1 MVAVSALVLGSI
13 AQAADKQVG
22 TWKLNLDKSKYSPG
36 PPPKEMT
43 VTVKSQPNGIKVT
56 AHGANAE
63 GQPIHYEFSAK
74 YDGKDY
80 PMTGNA
86 EADTISIKKIDSYT
100 NEASTKKGGTPL
112 LTIRIVVSKT
122 ERRARAPRRVR
133 TPAPGC
139 KQHSRVRQAMN
150 LQLHRGALPRGLHIN
165 PAKT

>member
-1 MVAVSALVLGSI
+1 MRPRTLVLLAITGAFLVFVFGSI

-56 AHGANAE
+56 AHGTNAE

-86 EADTISIKKIDSYT
+86 EADTISIKKIDNYT

-112 LTIRIVVSKT
+112 LTIRIVVSKDGKT
-122 ERRARAPRRVR
+122 RTSTQKGTNAKGERVNN
-133 TPAPGC
+133 TIVYE
-139 KQHSRVRQAMN
+139 KQ
-150 LQLHRGALPRGLHIN
+150 
-165 PAKT
+165 